1 MTSPNIFFTN
11 EKQLQIDLAMRNIAK
26 CYRGEIP
33 YSEHIKSQVDYVFD
47 FGSAKEIEFLKTLAY
62 LTGEIEKE

>member
-1 MTSPNIFFTN
+1 
-11 EKQLQIDLAMRNIAK
+11 MRNIAK
-26 CYRGEIP
+26 CYRGDIP

-62 LTGEIEKE
+62 LSGEIEKE